1 MNARTIRTFIIPN
14 FCANAPRK
22 DINKAII
29 PQQKPLT
36 KPATILLYLG
46 KVFWAKTRV
55 TGCASIVV
63 KPISAKI
70 VIDKIGIVLY
80 VLAKAIIIGKVAHI
94 EK

>member
-1 MNARTIRTFIIPN
+1 MASAIKTLIMPN
-14 FCANAPRK
+14 FCAIAPK
-22 DINKAII
+22 NDIQKAIT

-36 KPATILLYLG
+36 KPATMLLYLG
-46 KVFWAKTRV
+46 KVFCAKTNV

-70 VIDKIGIVLY
+70 IIEKIGIVLY
-80 VLAKAIIIGKVAHI
+80 VKENINIIGNVAHI